1 MRKLPARN
9 DFNAKLN
16 YKLKYSTARA
26 KERQWKRGRREGGG
40 EGEKKE
46 IGNKVAA
53 NRLNSCFCHAPRRV
67 GSSLSV
73 CLCMPAW

>member
-26 KERQWKRGRREGGG
+26 KERQEGKGGG
-40 EGEKKE
+40 EEEKKE

-53 NRLNSCFCHAPRRV
+53 NRLNSCFCHAPLRV

>member
-40 EGEKKE
+40 VKGKRK
-46 IGNKVAA
+46 
-53 NRLNSCFCHAPRRV
+53 R
-67 GSSLSV
+67 
-73 CLCMPAW
+73 

>member
-16 YKLKYSTARA
+16 YKLKNNTARGT
-26 KERQWKRGRREGGG
+26 ERQWKRGSRG
-40 EGEKKE
+40 EEWGKKKE
-46 IGNKVAA
+46 IASKVAA
-53 NRLNSCFCHAPRRV
+53 NRLNSCFCRAPLRV
-67 GSSLSV
+67 LFFLSV